1 MAEYLGKWPSKRG
14 PISHAVPLAVERRY
28 NFHEFGWHLGNVGL
42 KFFAIFRTVG
52 CDLSRHIGAPG
63 RSAETGGSVMYA
75 RMSRFKIKRERI
87 DDVKEFRNSRLP
99 KLRQL
104 DGLKY
109 LLGLAA
115 DDGECLVV
123 AIYESEEHAE
133 SPQVLAVAGDFW
145 FRMGGIMEDEGMTIR
160 KYNVMHFDDFTAGT
174 A

>member
-1 MAEYLGKWPSKRG
+1 MFTR
-14 PISHAVPLAVERRY
+14 V
-28 NFHEFGWHLGNVGL
+28 
-42 KFFAIFRTVG
+42 
-52 CDLSRHIGAPG
+52 
-63 RSAETGGSVMYA
+63 
-75 RMSRFKIKRERI
+75 SRFKIKRERI
-87 DDVKEFRNSRLP
+87 DDVIAWRKSRLP
-99 KLRQL
+99 KIRQL

-109 LLGLAA
+109 LFGLAA
-115 DDGECLVV
+115 DDGEYMVL